1 MFFFNCRAE
10 LDQALYE
17 NKCLKEKVERLENR
31 IIQINKDLA
40 DAEKADVASSTF
52 TIDFNKMDV
61 FSIER
66 HIKGDKAVTIVGHFL
81 QEPVKV
87 NNDVFTLNKITR
99 EWNLSCSQE
108 QHERLVKDFA
118 EFKKKQK

>member
-40 DAEKADVASSTF
+40 DVEKADVASSTF

-81 QEPVKV
+81 HEPVKV
-87 NNDVFTLNKITR
+87 GDVIALNKITR

-108 QHERLVKDFA
+108 HHERLVKEFA
-118 EFKKKQK
+118 DFKKKQK